1 MLKKLAYGLVVTL
14 LAGGLLAGCTANINV
29 KPTEGGG
36 INIVADTGAK
46 GVSNNSNNKNSSSK
60 SSSKKSTKTYT
71 LKFGDHTSRCIRLQ
85 ILRTSICKIKTI
97 GPSV

>member
-36 INIVADTGAK
+36 INIW
-46 GVSNNSNNKNSSSK
+46 
-60 SSSKKSTKTYT
+60 
-71 LKFGDHTSRCIRLQ
+71 C
-85 ILRTSICKIKTI
+85 
-97 GPSV
+97 

>member
-46 GVSNNSNNKNSSSK
+46 RSEE
-60 SSSKKSTKTYT
+60 
-71 LKFGDHTSRCIRLQ
+71 HTSELQ
-85 ILRTSICKIKTI
+85 SRI
-97 GPSV
+97 